1 MVRITRRE
9 FLERFFGG
17 RRKEEEDKAS
27 KKNIKVEGITRRKFL
42 KGLIVFLMGLLL
54 RGEKRGETEEEIEWQ
69 SPGEEYLRSKI
80 EEIFKDVDGPET
92 LGEFYEEHQFYEE
105 LQDVTIEEKRD
116 LELQDVTIEE
126 RDLKAAINNVET
138 KTETQ
143 IKTKVIYGGKP
154 GTKKIAITFDDSA
167 NPQMLRELLELA
179 KRHQIKMVWF
189 LIGKTVNEETA
200 EIIKEALDS
209 DLIRLGNHSFSHNI
223 SEFRKL
229 NRDYI
234 EKEKTEWIER
244 LKSFGISEENLKFYF
259 RPPGGAGGY
268 RGGDENFL
276 NLLSQNGYRYLCM
289 WNVEF
294 IYTIRKKFNGDYN
307 EKNVLEILRNSI
319 YPREGGNLI
328 LFHFN
333 SVDLAAFEKILPEL
347 IENGYQFVFP
357 EEL

>member
-1 MVRITRRE
+1 MNKITRRE
-9 FLERFFGG
+9 FLRRFLGRDGERKKESISEENKETKGIK
-17 RRKEEEDKAS
+17 RRE
-27 KKNIKVEGITRRKFL
+27 FL
-42 KGLIVFLMGLLL
+42 KGLIAFLIGLFLL
-54 RGEKRGETEEEIEWQ
+54 REEKKVEKERENKWQ
-69 SPGEEYLRSKI
+69 SPGEEYIKSKI

-105 LQDVTIEEKRD
+105 LLEVPIEEKRD
-116 LELQDVTIEE
+116 L
-126 RDLKAAINNVET
+126 KAANNNVNVET
-138 KTETQ
+138 E
-143 IKTKVIYGGKP
+143 IETKVIYGGKP
-154 GTKKIAITFDDSA
+154 GTKRIAITFDDSA
-167 NPQMLRELLELA
+167 NPQMLRKLLEIA
-179 KRHQIKMVWF
+179 KEHQIKMVWF
-189 LIGKTVNEETA
+189 LIGRTVNEEVS

-223 SEFRKL
+223 SEFSKL
-229 NRDYI
+229 NRNYI

-268 RGGDENFL
+268 RGGDKNLL

-294 IYTIRKKFNGDYN
+294 IYTIRTKFNGDYSK
-307 EKNVLEILRNSI
+307 ENVLKILKGSI
-319 YPREGGNLI
+319 YSRKGGNLI

-333 SVDLAAFEKILPEL
+333 SVDLRAFIEILPEL
-347 IENGYQFVFP
+347 IKNGYQFVFP